1 MRGGRSHIRID
12 QPANRFGR
20 SGVFWIGVGE
30 QIADSG
36 QMWADSERIVSDQ
49 CDKRCQEEQRRSF
62 SNESD
67 DLDHERQLTFGRH
80 WQV

>member
-1 MRGGRSHIRID
+1 MGGGRSHIRID

-20 SGVFWIGVGE
+20 SGIFWIGVGE

-49 CDKRCQEEQRRSF
+49 CDKRCQEE
-62 SNESD
+62 
-67 DLDHERQLTFGRH
+67 
-80 WQV
+80 